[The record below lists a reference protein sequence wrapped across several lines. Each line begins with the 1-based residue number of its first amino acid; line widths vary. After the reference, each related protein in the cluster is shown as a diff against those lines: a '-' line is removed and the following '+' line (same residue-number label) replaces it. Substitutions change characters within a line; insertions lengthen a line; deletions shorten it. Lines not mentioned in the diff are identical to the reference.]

1 MIKISLRTTT
11 IVCLILLLSSSHSY
25 SVVYDNL
32 NGSTLDT
39 STWTG
44 FPSGTQFINYMTDS
58 IEMGFQNH
66 QDIAGANCLESYTT
80 EDGGVLFTGNFD
92 LIVSWSDITPTQLST
107 EYRYHV
113 GMDAAEYN
121 DQVYRAFGISVD
133 FIYNSNTGT
142 IDKSYGSGF
151 WDVDHIEGDYK
162 WVSTDD
168 TEGCL
173 RIKREGSTFSC
184 YYLDKAG
191 NWERL
196 NTIYP
201 ENFGDVYV
209 KLFVSYEAIEEGS
222 PSESISFSAKFNST
236 VTNPGTQ
243 EDDGNGGDGD
253 GDGDGS
259 NFCFIATAT
268 YGSPMAEQVV
278 VLKKLRDSYLLTNAL
293 GTSLANFYY
302 KVSPLIAN
310 FITRYE

>member
-1 MIKISLRTTT
+1 
-11 IVCLILLLSSSHSY
+11 
-25 SVVYDNL
+25 
-32 NGSTLDT
+32 
-39 STWTG
+39 
-44 FPSGTQFINYMTDS
+44 MTDS
-58 IEMGFQNH
+58 IEMGFLNH

-80 EDGGVLFTGNFD
+80 EEGGILFTGDFD

-168 TEGCL
+168 TEGYL

-191 NWERL
+191 NWESL

-201 ENFGDVYV
+201 ENFGDVYI
-209 KLFVSYEAIEEGS
+209 KLFVSYEAIEEDS
-222 PSESISFSAKFNST
+222 PSESISFSAKFNSI
-236 VTNPGTQ
+236 VTNPGTK
-243 EDDGNGGDGD
+243 EDDGNGGN
-253 GDGDGS
+253 GDGS
-259 NFCFIATAT
+259 NFCFIATVT
-268 YGSPMAEQVV
+268 YRSPMAKQVV
-278 VLKKLRDSYLLTNAL
+278 VLKTFRDSYLLINAI
-293 GTSLANFYY
+293 GTSLANFSY

-310 FITRYE
+310 FIAKHDSLRAVVLKRGWFQNDSSH